1 VRRVLAATL
10 AAGMLA
16 WLALPWVAGRDGV
29 RRRVVAALSEATGY
43 EVSVDRL
50 RVDRRLVVTLDG
62 VRIAAASAAPFLTS
76 REVRVHPGLAT
87 LRHGRLRRIALD
99 EPILALDAL
108 PQTGATDRPTT
119 LALPADVITVAG
131 GRVLTGADDGVVLG
145 PFGLTID
152 RAAAERGLEIGGRER
167 CADGACDARWSAR
180 VGTDLAR
187 LDAKLHVRFGAAG
200 PFPAAGRATVLVR
213 GDPQGTLTATAR
225 LTETGA
231 AADASLTASA
241 TLDVPARGGRI
252 ETHLPDDGITVGAWR
267 LSGSGAASFRLDPDA
282 VVLEPSATV
291 GFRDAESQRVGER
304 VHLDGTLRVPR
315 GERSASLAV
324 DLRAHRGEVLWDRFF
339 LDLAQR
345 PVTARGTIGREGDDL
360 VLHELAL
367 SLGDAGTVTVGGH
380 WNVGGGQSRLS
391 ATLDVVRLGTLFDV
405 AVREPFGDTY
415 PLLGAATVEGR
426 LGGTLRV
433 TGTDRLA
440 VSGRLQ
446 LADVSGTTGDPAFS
460 VEGLQADLPV
470 SLGPAAPAPA
480 DPAGSIQVGALVL
493 GDVRIADVRAGVRV
507 APNEVRAAHAV
518 RLSLLG
524 GHVDVTGF
532 AARALDES
540 ARSARFGLV
549 VEDVDLAAFTT
560 ALAWPPLRGGISA
573 AIPSV
578 TVATGAVRT
587 EGELGARAFGGRVRV
602 RNLHVD
608 ELWSPVPAI
617 GLDLDFE
624 EISLGAMTEA
634 LDVGQITGVVGGWIR
649 NLSIVNGQPVT
660 FDAEMESVPRSGV
673 SQEISVRA
681 IRQISIVAGPGGDA
695 LSSGI
700 LRFFDRYRYA
710 KLGLRCTLENDRFM
724 LRGIDEH
731 DGKQVLVAG
740 SLLPPRVNVY
750 SQSQVI
756 GFSEMMRRLRRAME
770 TGAGEGGS
778 E

>member
-1 VRRVLAATL
+1 
-10 AAGMLA
+10 
-16 WLALPWVAGRDGV
+16 
-29 RRRVVAALSEATGY
+29 
-43 EVSVDRL
+43 
-50 RVDRRLVVTLDG
+50 VVTLDG
-62 VRIAAASAAPFLTS
+62 LRVAASPAAPFFTS
-76 REVRVHPGLAT
+76 RAVRVHLGLAT
-87 LRHGRLRRIALD
+87 LRHGRLRWIALD
-99 EPILALDAL
+99 APVLALGAL
-108 PQTGATDRPTT
+108 PQGAASDGPTT
-119 LALPADVITVAG
+119 IALPADMITVAG
-131 GRVLTGADDGVVLG
+131 GRVLTGAADDALVLG

-152 RAAAERGLEIGGRER
+152 RAAATRGLEIGGRER

-180 VGTDLAR
+180 VGTDLDR

-200 PFPAAGRATVLVR
+200 PFPAAGRATIVVY
-213 GDPQGTLTATAR
+213 GDPRGTLTASAR
-225 LTETGA
+225 LTGTGA

-241 TLDVPARGGRI
+241 TLDVPARGGRV
-252 ETHLPDDGITVGAWR
+252 EAHLPDDGIAAGAWR
-267 LSGSGAASFRLDPDA
+267 LSGSVAAPFRLAPDA
-282 VVLEPSATV
+282 VVVEPSATI
-291 GFRDAESQRVGER
+291 GFRDAESLRIGEGVR
-304 VHLDGTLRVPR
+304 IDGTLRVPR
-315 GERSASLAV
+315 GELSAPLAV

-345 PVTARGTIGREGDDL
+345 PVAARGMVGREGDDL

-367 SLGDAGTVTVGGH
+367 ALGAAGTATLGGH
-380 WNVGGGQSRLS
+380 WNVGSGRSRLD

-415 PLLGAATVEGR
+415 PLLGAATLEGR

-440 VSGRLQ
+440 VSGRLR

-480 DPAGSIQVGALVL
+480 NPAGSIQVGALVL

-507 APNEVRAAHAV
+507 APNEVRAAHTV

-524 GHVDVTGF
+524 GHVDVTDF
-532 AARALDES
+532 AARALDEPT
-540 ARSARFGLV
+540 RSARFGLT
-549 VEDVDLAAFTT
+549 VENVDLEAFSK
-560 ALAWPPLRGGISA
+560 ALAWPPFRGGISA
-573 AIPSV
+573 AIPTV
-578 TVATGAVRT
+578 TVATGTVRT
-587 EGELGARAFGGRVRV
+587 EGEVGARAFGGRVRV

-634 LDVGQITGVVGGWIR
+634 LDVGQITGVVDGRIR

-660 FDAEMESVPRSGV
+660 FEAELESVPRRGV

-695 LSSGI
+695 LSGGI

-710 KLGLRCTLENDRFM
+710 KLGLRCSLENDRFL

-740 SLLPPRVNVY
+740 ALLPPRVNVY

-756 GFSEMMRRLRRAME
+756 GFSEMTRRLRRAME